1 MRAFILDE
9 ATIAKS
15 IETYGKEKQSVV
27 CMEECS
33 ELIQCISKEVRGK
46 SDIAH
51 LEEEMADI
59 IICLEML
66 RQMYGVDLNNVQDWI
81 LSKASRMERRMA
93 EYEQTNGCR

>member
-1 MRAFILDE
+1 MRSFIIDE
-9 ATIAKS
+9 PTIAKS

-46 SDIAH
+46 SDIVH
-51 LEEEMADI
+51 LEEEMADVL
-59 IICLEML
+59 ICLEML
-66 RQMYGVDLNNVQDWI
+66 RQMYGVNLNNVQDWI
-81 LSKASRMERRMA
+81 FHKQRREERRIT